1 MILLVSELNFRIIF
15 NYFPKILD
23 TQVFRDNVKN
33 QCCFNVSHNKLE
45 TVSKGLIKL
54 VNLPGK
60 RRLNVNQ
67 IVELS
72 QQDTTK
78 KFNDDNTL
86 IDNVKSKF

>member
-1 MILLVSELNFRIIF
+1 
-15 NYFPKILD
+15 
-23 TQVFRDNVKN
+23 
-33 QCCFNVSHNKLE
+33 LE
-45 TVSKGLIKL
+45 KVSKGLIKL

-67 IVELS
+67 IIELS
-72 QQDTTK
+72 QQDTNL

>member
-1 MILLVSELNFRIIF
+1 VILLVSEFNERILF

-23 TQVFRDNVKN
+23 NQVFRDNFKN
-33 QCCFNVSHNKLE
+33 QGCFNVSHYKLE

-72 QQDTTK
+72 QQDTTL

>member
-1 MILLVSELNFRIIF
+1 MILLVSEFNLRIIF

-23 TQVFRDNVKN
+23 NQVFRDNFKN
-33 QCCFNVSHNKLE
+33 QCCFNVSYNKLE
-45 TVSKGLIKL
+45 TVSKGLFKL

-72 QQDTTK
+72 QQDTTF

-86 IDNVKSKF
+86 MENVKCKF